1 VEWTYSVAGLAVGFL
16 VGLTGVGGGSLMT
29 PLLVLGF
36 GVPPVVAVGTDL
48 LYASITK
55 AGGAWVHARRGNVDW
70 RVAGWLA
77 AGSLPAALLTLA
89 LLAGVRED
97 LERFSSIITTILGV
111 ALMLTAVSILFRD
124 PLLALRREQRFRHDP
139 ASPWARVAVGALIG
153 ALVTASSVGAGAL
166 GAAALLFLYP
176 GAAAARIVGTD
187 IVHAVP
193 LALVA
198 GLGHASLGTVD
209 YGVLGWLLLGSLPG
223 ILLGSHFAGS
233 LPNSFLKNALATVL
247 ALVGA
252 KLVL

>member
-111 ALMLTAVSILFRD
+111 ALMLTAVSILFRG
-124 PLLALRREQRFRHDP
+124 PLLALRRGQKFRHDP
-139 ASPWARVAVGALIG
+139 ASPSATVAVGALIG

-233 LPNSFLKNALATVL
+233 LPNSFLKNALAAVL

-252 KLVL
+252 KLAL